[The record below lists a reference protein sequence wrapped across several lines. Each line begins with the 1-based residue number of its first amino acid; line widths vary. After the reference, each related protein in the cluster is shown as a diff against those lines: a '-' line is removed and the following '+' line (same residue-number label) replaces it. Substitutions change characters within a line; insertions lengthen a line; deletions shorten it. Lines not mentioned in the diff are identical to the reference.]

1 MSSSE
6 KIEIK
11 NIDHL
16 GIVAGIIDEIGIV
29 KIINEKLGVDER
41 EKISSGGVVKAMIL
55 NGLGMVSKPL
65 YLFSKFYQD
74 KPVEKLLGKGIKEE
88 MLNDDK
94 IGRVMDEIYK
104 KGLTNIFILIVLEV
118 IKKFKIKTEFAHLD
132 STSFHLHGEY
142 KSEEKKEEKE
152 EIIKERE
159 IIITRGYSR
168 DHRPDLKQCVLDL
181 IVSNDNSMPLLM
193 RTGDGNEADKSVF
206 AKILLEFKK
215 QIEIERNKKKAGR
228 FILATNV
235 LETEKLN
242 PAEILLNYKNQQGCE
257 QGFRFLKDPMFF
269 ADSFFVETP
278 SRVETIL
285 WIMSLCLLV
294 YNLGQRELRNTLKRT
309 NNYVKNQV
317 GKLINNPTLRWI
329 FQCFQGIHYLSINGV
344 KQVINL
350 TKERSF
356 ILEFLPSSCQKYY
369 L

>member
-142 KSEEKKEEKE
+142 KSEEKE

-215 QIEIERNKKKAGR
+215 QIELESIMVGDSALYSEENIKLMKGLKWITRVPLTIKKSKR
-228 FILATNV
+228 VKKYL
-235 LETEKLN
+235 K
-242 PAEILLNYKNQQGCE
+242 KN
-257 QGFRFLKDPMFF
+257 
-269 ADSFFVETP
+269 
-278 SRVETIL
+278 
-285 WIMSLCLLV
+285 
-294 YNLGQRELRNTLKRT
+294 
-309 NNYVKNQV
+309 
-317 GKLINNPTLRWI
+317 
-329 FQCFQGIHYLSINGV
+329 
-344 KQVINL
+344 
-350 TKERSF
+350 
-356 ILEFLPSSCQKYY
+356 
-369 L
+369 

>member
-1 MSSSE
+1 MKNKRSKYYSISEE
-6 KIEIK
+6 KIEEVMNKEKKKVYKIK
-11 NIDHL
+11 
-16 GIVAGIIDEIGIV
+16 
-29 KIINEKLGVDER
+29 
-41 EKISSGGVVKAMIL
+41 
-55 NGLGMVSKPL
+55 
-65 YLFSKFYQD
+65 
-74 KPVEKLLGKGIKEE
+74 GK
-88 MLNDDK
+88 
-94 IGRVMDEIYK
+94 
-104 KGLTNIFILIVLEV
+104 
-118 IKKFKIKTEFAHLD
+118 IKKN
-132 STSFHLHGEY
+132 
-142 KSEEKKEEKE
+142 EE
-152 EIIKERE
+152 
-159 IIITRGYSR
+159 
-168 DHRPDLKQCVLDL
+168 
-181 IVSNDNSMPLLM
+181 
-193 RTGDGNEADKSVF
+193 
-206 AKILLEFKK
+206 
-215 QIEIERNKKKAGR
+215 EIERNKKKAGR